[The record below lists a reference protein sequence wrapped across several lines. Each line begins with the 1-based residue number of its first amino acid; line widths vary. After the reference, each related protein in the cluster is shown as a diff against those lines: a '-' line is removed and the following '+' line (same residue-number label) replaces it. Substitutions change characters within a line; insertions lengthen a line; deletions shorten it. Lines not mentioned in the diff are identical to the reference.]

1 MATGS
6 GSGTP
11 ATGTAATLATLR
23 DRVKTMIMSATGFT
37 EPYVATASSVAL
49 AALRDRV
56 EASLADSTNAKWTTD
71 EIDEAITKAM
81 EQYSR
86 RDPQHAIA
94 TVSITST
101 TREID
106 ISSISN
112 LTRVEKV
119 WWDYNSDTPGY
130 PPNWRQFEV
139 WPGPLLYIDDDESPA
154 NGDTVRIW
162 YSLPHTIK
170 DLASASAT
178 TIPNEDI
185 GFIVIGATHFA
196 AHQRAMELAESLNVD
211 RDVTDRLMA
220 YADEQGKNFRYH
232 SRLRPP
238 AWQRYASA
246 YDQNDLDE
254 ALRWALHRY
263 NKINPDRTITTVTLS
278 AAGREVDISSIT
290 DYLEI
295 ERVWWTYDSSDPS
308 YPPYWRDFEV
318 WPGNLL
324 YVKAGSEPQISDVVR
339 IFYSRA
345 HSINGLDSAS
355 STTLPTDDENLLV
368 IGAAGFA
375 AQERMHE
382 TEGRYVPTKL
392 REWAQARLAE
402 FEKQL
407 LHLARQIGARQSGL
421 ALTNPLDRWEDGS
434 GWW

>member
-170 DLASASAT
+170 DLASAAAT

-185 GFIVIGATHFA
+185 GFLVTGAAHFA
-196 AHQRAMELAESLNVD
+196 AQQRAIELAETLNVD
-211 RDVTDRLMA
+211 RNVVDRLTA
-220 YADEQGKNFRYH
+220 YASEQGKNFRYGT
-232 SRLRPP
+232 RLRPP
-238 AWQRYASA
+238 AWQRYSGA
-246 YDQNDLDE
+246 YNQDDLDE
-254 ALRWALHRY
+254 AIRWALHRY
-263 NKINPDRTITTVTLS
+263 TKINPQRAITTVTLS
-278 AAGREVDISSIT
+278 AAGREVDISSVT

-295 ERVWWTYDSSDPS
+295 ERVWWDYDSTDPAF
-308 YPPYWRDFEV
+308 PPRWRDFEL
-318 WPGNLL
+318 WPGDILFI
-324 YVKAGSEPQISDVVR
+324 KDGDEPASADVVR
-339 IFYSRA
+339 IFYHKLQTLQS
-345 HSINGLDSAS
+345 LDSAS
-355 STTLPTDDENLLV
+355 VTSLPLDDDNLIV
-368 IGAAGFA
+368 VGAAGYA
-375 AQERMHE
+375 TQERIQE
-382 TEGRYVPTKL
+382 VEGRQIPTRL
-392 REWAQARLAE
+392 REWAQARIVE
-402 FEKQL
+402 FERGL
-407 LHLARQIGARQSGL
+407 LHLARQRSTLNSGISSAPL
-421 ALTNPLDRWEDGS
+421 LDRWQDGS